1 MPKLLVVVDLDY
13 TLWPYYAHN
22 VTNERVHKCVLFDGV
37 TEVLQH
43 LKVLQ
48 DKNEIVVSIASAS
61 PKKEVCVKILKQ
73 HNQAWVLKHNRIF
86 HDNKQRHIRELCKE
100 TKIPMERTVLFDD
113 SKYFRNQVQQIGVL
127 AIPIDPKIGI
137 TLKDVRSGIERL
149 KSRQKERS
157 MMSSYF
163 KRGGGGG
170 ESSSCTKK
178 RSKEIN
184 NSKKKKK
191 KRRLDDDIACPICNL
206 KFPKD
211 TIEEHASSCG
221 L

>member
-1 MPKLLVVVDLDY
+1 MMSKTLLVVLDLDY

-37 TEVLQH
+37 VEVLKY

-48 DKNEIVVSIASAS
+48 DKNEAIVAIASAS
-61 PKKEVCVKILKQ
+61 PKKEICVKILKK

-100 TKIPMERTVLFDD
+100 TKISVERTVLFDD
-113 SKYFRNQVQQIGVL
+113 SRYFRSQVEKIGVL
-127 AIPIDPKIGI
+127 AVPIDPKTGI

-163 KRGGGGG
+163 KRGGG
-170 ESSSCTKK
+170 ESSQSSPTKK
-178 RSKEIN
+178 RCKEIN

-191 KRRLDDDIACPICNL
+191 RRLDDITCPICNL

-211 TIEEHASSCG
+211 RIAQHASSCG

>member
-1 MPKLLVVVDLDY
+1 MMSKTLLVILDLDY

-48 DKNEIVVSIASAS
+48 EKKHVIKVAIASAS
-61 PKKEVCVKILKQ
+61 PKKEICVKILEK
-73 HNQAWVLKHNRIF
+73 HNEAWVLKHNRIF

-113 SKYFRNQVQQIGVL
+113 SRYFRSQVEKIGVL

-137 TLKDVRSGIERL
+137 TLKDVRSGIDRL
-149 KSRQKERS
+149 RSRQKEQS
-157 MMSSYF
+157 MMLSYF
-163 KRGGGGG
+163 KKGV
-170 ESSSCTKK
+170 SSRKKKSSKQEINDRKRKK
-178 RSKEIN
+178 RCP
-184 NSKKKKK
+184 
-191 KRRLDDDIACPICNL
+191 DDTRHVTCPICNL
-206 KFPKD
+206 KFPND
-211 TIEEHASSCG
+211 TILEHASSCG